1 MLNLEVSNISYQVA
15 EKHIVENI
23 NLNIAHG
30 ETIALLGHNGAGKS
44 TILSIILGDF
54 APTAGSV
61 SFGGKKF
68 DEIKSSIGVVYD
80 KLPSFGNLKVK
91 EILNYFSSMYGIN
104 YQDQKELLE
113 LLGLNPFL
121 NSFMNVLSRGERK
134 KVILFLALM
143 HKPEVLVLDEATSD
157 LDPVM
162 RDNLWK
168 KVLKK
173 YAKVIL
179 FTTHDWEEAE
189 QYADKI
195 AFLNQG
201 KLVGEPD
208 SPKNFLSQKYIHAE
222 KKIILNKAEIS
233 QDTLKNEIYVEDDN
247 VYHVFV
253 ADVKSFFLKW
263 NGNTPSFSFAPK
275 KLKDVYQFL
284 THA

>member
-15 EKHIVENI
+15 EKNILDGI
-23 NLNIAHG
+23 NLNVAHG

-44 TILSIILGDF
+44 TLMSIILGDF
-54 APTAGSV
+54 SPSSGAV
-61 SFGGKKF
+61 NFGGKKF
-68 DEIKSSIGVVYD
+68 DETKLSIGVVYD
-80 KLPSFGNLKVK
+80 KLPTFGNMKVK
-91 EILNYFSSMYGIN
+91 EILNYFSSMYGIR
-104 YQDQKELLE
+104 YQDQKELLD
-113 LLGLNPFL
+113 LLGLNPFMD
-121 NSFMNVLSRGERK
+121 SFMGVLSRGERK
-134 KVILFLALM
+134 KVILFMALM
-143 HKPEVLVLDEATSD
+143 HKPEILILDEATSD

-162 RDNLWK
+162 RDNLWR

-173 YAKVIL
+173 YAKVIF

-195 AFLNQG
+195 AFLHQG

-208 SPKNFLSQKYIHAE
+208 SPKNFLSQKYINAE
-222 KKIILNKAEIS
+222 KKIILNKSEIS
-233 QDTLKNEIYVEDDN
+233 QDTLKNEIYVEDDGM
-247 VYHVFV
+247 YHVFV
-253 ADVKSFFLKW
+253 ADIKHFFQQW